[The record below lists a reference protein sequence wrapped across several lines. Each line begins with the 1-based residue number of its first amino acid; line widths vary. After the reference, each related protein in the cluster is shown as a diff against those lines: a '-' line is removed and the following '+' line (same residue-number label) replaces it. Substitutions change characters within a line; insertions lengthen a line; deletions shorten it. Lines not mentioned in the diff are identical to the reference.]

1 MNAEATLTA
10 IATPIRQMNKRTTID
25 ALNRLL
31 AIHYRSLPMY
41 LTEAVPWTHSGD
53 VKASAAVRDIV
64 TSHQAIVERLAEEI
78 QNRGGVVD
86 PGDFPAEYTDLHF
99 LSLDY
104 LLREIA
110 AGLDLDIQ
118 AIQECIRSLEGDRIG
133 KALAEEA
140 LGNARGHRQT
150 IGELIQPSKK

>member
-1 MNAEATLTA
+1 MNN
-10 IATPIRQMNKRTTID
+10 RDTID
-25 ALNRLL
+25 ALNQLL
-31 AIHYRSLPMY
+31 AIHYRSVPMY
-41 LTEAVPWTHSGD
+41 LTEAVPWTHHGD
-53 VKASAAVRDIV
+53 EQATAAVEDIV
-64 TSHQAIVERLAEEI
+64 ASHKAIVVRLADEI
-78 QNRGGVVD
+78 QNRYGVVD

-104 LLREIA
+104 LLIEIL

-118 AIQECIRSLEGDRIG
+118 SIQECVRRLEDDRVG

-150 IGELIQPSKK
+150 IEELLRPVAGRTVQT